1 MLQSFDVGMTV
12 MESFYSFTDSVLSF
26 SVILWF
32 GLKSRKELEKIVVV
46 CREITGATRNNL
58 QPL

>member
-1 MLQSFDVGMTV
+1 
-12 MESFYSFTDSVLSF
+12 MESFYSFTESVLSF

-46 CREITGATRNNL
+46 CRAITGATRNNL